1 MIHNIYNIPI
11 FDFTLNLIQLQGQET
26 LQEINEKL
34 DDFDIKGEERIFI
47 NPELVDG
54 GHTLTNER
62 QKTIVVFFHG
72 FTSEEER
79 IKTYGHEKR
88 HIVDRLCLSLNI
100 QDLESAALLSGYI
113 EQIFYIHFD
122 KSIKN
127 Q

>member
-1 MIHNIYNIPI
+1 MIHKIYNIPI
-11 FDFTLNLIQLQGQET
+11 FDFTLNIIQLQGKET
-26 LQEINEKL
+26 LSEIDEKL
-34 DDFDIKGEERIFI
+34 EDLDIKGDEICFI
-47 NPELVDG
+47 NPNLVDG

-62 QKTIVVFFHG
+62 KKTIVVFFHA

-79 IKTYGHEKR
+79 IKIYGHEKR
-88 HIVDRLCLSLNI
+88 HIVDRLCLCLNI

-127 Q
+127 